1 MKPGSFESASG
12 LRLAA
17 AFLLVMGVL
26 GLVALKAFKITTLDP
41 GEQPRNLKEQRSP
54 EVTFDLVDRSGVP
67 LAFSIERMELV
78 AFPNA
83 LWQAHTPD
91 QLLPRLAAALGW
103 SEARMREALLPEM
116 KNGWVEVREAPFHLD
131 AVEAQA
137 VQEWIARGSTD
148 PEQAPNRMLGF
159 EVRSTG
165 VRGEYFLA
173 WQPLLVL
180 SGPMREQHHAHS
192 TVVWTRR
199 IADDLIT
206 CLFGPAG
213 KKELE
218 SNEREITAARKAIWD
233 ALLPLHFKRVL
244 REVPPEVSMRVYE
257 LLRGERVRDHQLK
270 LVPVNKRVYPV
281 RDGAEAGELPME
293 VVGSWGMLDEEEARE
308 RARRELHFDDD
319 RELSPLEQSEL
330 EARSLLRL
338 SYPCPTNGLEL
349 LGYQLLQKPEF
360 AWIERDPERYFFLA
374 SYVPRRAPQRFYQA
388 DLPGDPTPR
397 VVTTI
402 DVGLQRHMR
411 VALEQVLE
419 QHKPALAM
427 AIAIEV
433 ATGKVLAVDAVDAY
447 ETSGFLPVIH
457 TFTPGST
464 MKVIVMASA
473 LDTDSVRLDERFNTF
488 NGHFVLDGKR
498 PVHEAEGA
506 QSGWLTPEE
515 GLAYSCNA
523 VLMQIGLRT
532 PVGEFRARLDRLG
545 YGQYTRSGLGADR
558 KGLLPTWPWDR
569 LYKHASLCIGH
580 EMQTTLWQHAAA
592 LATVVRGGCWMPL
605 TLVEA
610 VDQGSRHEP
619 LGLPEPSQ
627 PVFRPQTCET
637 VRSMMQSGARFGTGK
652 GVRCDELVMGTKTGT
667 AQKVGNEVCLHT
679 ELDYQRSLAHGGAR
693 RTREDLRAHKPHA
706 GSCYTCSMCTWGRL
720 PDSQREVMVL
730 VVVDEPRGVR
740 HYGSEIAGPA
750 AVSILKEALG
760 YTHGG
765 VRAPGGASTGFAPF
779 DEDLT
784 QSGAKPGAPRRK
796 DKYDEL
802 RRGLGEQ
809 PWREDAH
816 ASR

>member
-1 MKPGSFESASG
+1 MRPASFESASG

-26 GLVALKAFKITTLDP
+26 GLVVLKAFKITTFDA

-54 EVTFDLVDRSGVP
+54 EVTFDLVDRAGVP

-91 QLLPRLAAALGW
+91 QLLPKLAVALGW
-103 SEARMREALLPEM
+103 DEARMRAALLPEM
-116 KNGWVEVREAPFHLD
+116 KDGWVEVREAPFHLD
-131 AVEAQA
+131 ATEAQA
-137 VQEWIARGSTD
+137 IQQWIARGSTD
-148 PEQAPNRMLGF
+148 PEAVPNRVPGF

-165 VRGEYFLA
+165 VRGEWYLA
-173 WQPLLVL
+173 WQPLRVL
-180 SGPMREQHHAHS
+180 AQSTREQHRAHS

-206 CLFGPAG
+206 CLFGAAG

-218 SNEREITAARKAIWD
+218 SNEREINAARKSIWD

-257 LLRGERVRDHQLK
+257 LLKSERVRDHQLK

-308 RARRELHFDDD
+308 RARGELHFDED
-319 RELSPLEQSEL
+319 RELAPQEQSEL

-338 SYPCPTNGLEL
+338 SYPCPTSGLEL
-349 LGYQLLQKPEF
+349 CAYQLLRKPEF
-360 AWIERDPERYFFLA
+360 DWIERDPERYFFLA

-397 VVTTI
+397 VVTTL

-427 AIAIEV
+427 AIALEV

-447 ETSGFLPVIH
+447 QTSGFLPVIH

-473 LDTDSVRLDERFNTF
+473 LDTHSVRLDEQFNTF
-488 NGHFVLDGKR
+488 DGHFVLDGKR
-498 PVHEAEGA
+498 LVHEAEGA
-506 QSGWLTPEE
+506 QHGWLTPEL
-515 GLAYSCNA
+515 GLAHSCNA
-523 VLMQIGLRT
+523 VLMQIGLRV
-532 PVGEFRARLDRLG
+532 PVEEFRARLEKLG
-545 YGQYTRSGLGADR
+545 YGQYTHSGLGADR
-558 KGLLPTWPWDR
+558 KGLLPSWPWDR

-592 LATVVRGGCWMPL
+592 LATVVRGGRWLPL
-605 TLVEA
+605 SLVEA
-610 VDQGSRHEP
+610 VDQGTRHEV
-619 LGLPEPSQ
+619 LPPAQPSE
-627 PVFRPQTCET
+627 PVFQPQTCDT

-652 GVRCDELVMGTKTGT
+652 GVYCDELVMGTKTGT

-679 ELDYQRSLAHGGAR
+679 ELDYQRELAHGGAR
-693 RTREDLRAHKPHA
+693 RTREDLRAHKPHG
-706 GSCYTCSMCTWGRL
+706 GSCYTCSMCAWGRL
-720 PDSQREVMVL
+720 PDSQREVLVL
-730 VVVDEPRGVR
+730 VVVDEPRGTR

-750 AVSILKEALG
+750 AISILKEALG

-765 VRAPGGASTGFAPF
+765 VRASGGASAGFAPL
-779 DEDLT
+779 DEDLSKRAS
-784 QSGAKPGAPRRK
+784 QPGTPRKK

-802 RRGLGEQ
+802 RRSLGEQ

-816 ASR
+816 APR

>member
-1 MKPGSFESASG
+1 MSGNNFESASG

-17 AFLLVMGVL
+17 AFLLIMGVL
-26 GLVALKAFKITTLDP
+26 GLVVLKAFKITTFDA

-54 EVTFDLVDRSGVP
+54 EVTFDLVDRAGVP

-78 AFPNA
+78 AYPNA

-91 QLLPRLAAALGW
+91 QLLPRLATALGW
-103 SEARMREALLPEM
+103 DEPRICAALLPPL
-116 KNGWVEVREAPFHLD
+116 KDGWLEVDEAPFHLD
-131 AVEAQA
+131 AAEAQSLTD
-137 VQEWIARGSTD
+137 WIARGSCD
-148 PEQAPNRMLGF
+148 PEATPNRMFGF
-159 EVRSTG
+159 EVRPSG
-165 VRGEYFLA
+165 VRGEFRLR

-180 SGPMREQHHAHS
+180 SAAMRERHNAHN

-206 CLFGPAG
+206 CLFGAAG

-218 SNEREITAARKAIWD
+218 SNEREINAARKAIWD

-244 REVPPEVSMRVYE
+244 REVPPEVSMRVYQ
-257 LLRGERVRDHQLK
+257 LLKDERIRDHQLK

-308 RARRELHFDDD
+308 RARRELHLDDD
-319 RELSPLEQSEL
+319 RELSPQEQADL

-338 SYPCPTNGLEL
+338 SYPSPTAGLEL
-349 LGYQLLQKPEF
+349 LGYQLLQRPEF
-360 AWIERDPERYFFLA
+360 DWIARTPERYYFLA
-374 SYVPRRAPQRFYQA
+374 SYVPRRAPQRFYQG

-397 VVTTI
+397 VVTTL
-402 DVGLQRHMR
+402 DVGLQRHMHA
-411 VALEQVLE
+411 ALEQVLE

-473 LDTDSVRLDERFNTF
+473 VDTGVVRLEESFNTF

-498 PVHEAEGA
+498 PIHEAEGA
-506 QSGWLTPEE
+506 QTGWLTPEQ

-523 VLMQIGLRT
+523 VLVQIGLRI
-532 PVGEFRARLDRLG
+532 PAAELFSRFQKLG
-545 YGQYTRSGLGADR
+545 YGQYTQSGLGADR
-558 KGLLPTWPWDR
+558 KGLIPSWPWDR
-569 LYKHASLCIGH
+569 LYKHASVCIGH

-592 LATVVRGGCWMPL
+592 LATVVRGGRWLPL
-605 TLVEA
+605 RLVEA
-610 VDQGSRHEP
+610 VDQGTRHEV
-619 LGLPEPSQ
+619 LPDPVPSD
-627 PVFRPQTCET
+627 PVFKPETCET

-652 GVRCDELVMGTKTGT
+652 SVYCDEIVMGTKTGT

-679 ELDYQRSLAHGGAR
+679 ELDYQRNLAHGGAR

-706 GSCYTCSMCTWGRL
+706 GSCYTCSMCAWGRL

-765 VRAPGGASTGFAPF
+765 VHAPTGASEGFAPL
-779 DEDLT
+779 DEDLNAKA
-784 QSGAKPGAPRRK
+784 SKPAGARAK

-802 RRGLGEQ
+802 RRRLGEQ

-816 ASR
+816 APR